1 MDSFEQSN
9 SPGEQFYLPE
19 MMRSGCTEEKNTGLV
34 YDSRF
39 KPSGIYTNL
48 YDVQSENGV
57 SSILFDEPSFTTY
70 VDQGQ
75 KYNDRVSSWNRPT
88 LNWSL

>member
-19 MMRSGCTEEKNTGLV
+19 MMRSGCTVEKNTGLV

-48 YDVQSENGV
+48 YDVQADNGV
-57 SSILFDEPSFTTY
+57 AGILTDEPNFSRY
-70 VDQGQ
+70 VDQAQ
-75 KYNDRVSSWNRPT
+75 KANDAVSSWNRPT